1 MDSWVE
7 NKIFWEN
14 LWGFGECGG
23 VGERDAGTPNFAEPD
38 ESYHGIIHTRGCAVA
53 PLVMKVRIELARACP
68 CLEVSLAGCL
78 YAASSR

>member
-7 NKIFWEN
+7 NKI
-14 LWGFGECGG
+14 LAVGGAGIGECGG
-23 VGERDAGTPNFAEPD
+23 VGERDAGTPNFAESD